1 MKFVSRFLT
10 ERLLDIFKHCCQNIS
25 SKALWKSVSD
35 NVPGR
40 SKIQMTTKLNPNYTT
55 ISGWTPDTERL
66 SCSALLQGL
75 RYTGGKF
82 QHFYCRLSKSMSKKK
97 PSDKN
102 KCAKL
107 QFTRELEIH
116 VQQQERG
123 SQEWNYRWIPSG
135 QKPVQ
140 QIIIKKKSQHRSS
153 LELKFRSSALANNI

>member
-35 NVPGR
+35 NVLGR

-75 RYTGGKF
+75 RYTGGSFNTSIADF
-82 QHFYCRLSKSMSKKK
+82 QKACLRRNPATRTSVPSCSSHGSLKSMCNNKKEAH
-97 PSDKN
+97 KN
-102 KCAKL
+102 GITDGYHLA
-107 QFTRELEIH
+107 
-116 VQQQERG
+116 
-123 SQEWNYRWIPSG
+123 
-135 QKPVQ
+135 
-140 QIIIKKKSQHRSS
+140 KSQFS
-153 LELKFRSSALANNI
+153 K